1 MRHEPENPL
10 LNGLGHYIDIPDWPE
25 RLERNPLDGFPK
37 DPTPADRADY
47 LSKANKRFAAT
58 REAIRI
64 AYDIQ
69 SMIRAS
75 YIERNPC
82 LMGNRR
88 KIYDIAKLEGKFSRK
103 TPIFYSEARC
113 KLIKGILGLGK
124 SRILKRA
131 LSAFPKMLVHGS
143 CSAAGWMRHTQIT
156 HLIAKM
162 SADGSRNGLLV
173 SILAALDEVAGT
185 DYFHEIGHRRMTVES
200 RMLETAKVLACHSVG
215 LLAIEEMQAENFI
228 ESKYRKEL
236 RLFFLGILSFGIPMV
251 LVGNPRA
258 FTSIGEFKQTESRF
272 LSVNPSELWPCHDYK
287 DPDWLNAIAPAI
299 WNYQVVERAEPF
311 SDDIAKALWE
321 CSGGIPRYAR
331 QLVSEAQTSVL
342 IGAAPALTER
352 VLREH
357 YKSLAA
363 FRQFGPLIEGLVTFD
378 VNRLIDSRGE
388 DIPVDLF
395 EDHWRRLGL
404 IEAVEESSEPQKQVP
419 PATGDYRAEKKKQL
433 ARKKAATTRKANK
446 QRKNKELEE
455 TLSTDDLRYRET
467 HKDYL
472 VRSLETLRSEIES
485 EEK

>member
-1 MRHEPENPL
+1 MHQEPENPL
-10 LNGLGHYIDIPDWPE
+10 LSALGPYIDIPNWPE
-25 RLERNPLDGFPK
+25 RLERNPLDTFPEN
-37 DPTPADRADY
+37 PTPAHRADY
-47 LSKANKRFAAT
+47 LSEANKRFAAT
-58 REAIRI
+58 RESIRI

-82 LMGNRR
+82 LRENYR
-88 KIYDIAKLEGKFSRK
+88 KINDIDKLEGKFSEQ

-131 LSAFPKMLVHGS
+131 LSAFPRVVVHGKRS
-143 CSAAGWMRHTQIT
+143 DTRWMRHTQIT

-162 SADGSRNGLLV
+162 SADGSRNGLLL
-173 SILAALDEVAGT
+173 SILASLDKVAGT
-185 DYFHEIGHRRMTVES
+185 DWFHEIGHRQMTVEA
-200 RMLETAKVLACHSVG
+200 RMLQTAKVLARHSVG
-215 LLAIEEMQAENFI
+215 MLVIEEMQAENFI

-236 RLFFLGILSFGIPMV
+236 RLFFLGILSFGIPLV

-272 LSVNPSELWPCHDYK
+272 LSVDPSELWPCHDYRN
-287 DPDWLNAIAPAI
+287 PDWINAIAPAI

-311 SDDIAKALWE
+311 SDAIAKALWE

-331 QLVSEAQTSVL
+331 QLVGEAQTSVL
-342 IGAAPALTER
+342 IGAAPALTEA

-357 YKSLAA
+357 YNNLAA
-363 FRQFGPLIEGLVTFD
+363 FRQFRPLIEGLVTFD
-378 VNRLIDSRGE
+378 VNRLVDSEGE
-388 DIPVDLF
+388 DIPIDLF
-395 EDHWRRLGL
+395 EDHWTRLGL
-404 IEAVEESSEPQKQVP
+404 IEAQEQSSPRQKRAA
-419 PATGDYRAEKKKQL
+419 PATGDFRAEKKKQL
-433 ARKKAATTRKANK
+433 ARKKAAKTRKANK
-446 QRKNKELEE
+446 QRKNKELEQQV
-455 TLSTDDLRYRET
+455 SKDDLRYRET

-472 VRSLETLRSEIES
+472 VRSLEALRSEIER